1 MSIESAPTVKDL
13 LVIMEQVW
21 LAYMDPEGIDPLV
34 PVDDEPVMSEIHA
47 WVAIT
52 GPWEGHVMVTC
63 SRTQARNVAAAFLA
77 MSSDEVPDED
87 VADVVGELANIV
99 GGNVKSMLPPGCALS
114 TPYFVG
120 EGEGPFRSPDAVC
133 VAELVGRW
141 RNELLSVGMWQS
153 HNERMEVAA

>member
-1 MSIESAPTVKDL
+1 MSIEMAPTVKDL

-21 LAYMDPEGIDPLV
+21 LSYMDPEGIDPLI
-34 PVDDEPVMSEIHA
+34 PVDDEPVASEIHA

-52 GPWEGHVMVTC
+52 GPWEGNVLVTC
-63 SRTQARNVAAAFLA
+63 TWAQARNVAAAFLA
-77 MSSDEVPDED
+77 MEVDEVPDED
-87 VADVVGELANIV
+87 VADVVGEMANIV

-120 EGEGPFRSPDAVC
+120 EGEGPFAGPDGVC

-141 RNELLSVGMWQS
+141 RNELLSIAMWQGR
-153 HNERMEVAA
+153 NERVEVAA

>member
-1 MSIESAPTVKDL
+1 MSIEMAPTVKDL
-13 LVIMEQVW
+13 LFIMEQVW
-21 LAYMDPEGIDPLV
+21 LSYMDPEGIDPLI
-34 PVDDEPVMSEIHA
+34 PIDDEPVASEIHA

-52 GPWEGHVMVTC
+52 GPWEGNVLVTC
-63 SRTQARNVAAAFLA
+63 SWAQARNVAAAFLA
-77 MSSDEVPDED
+77 MEVEEVPDED
-87 VADVVGELANIV
+87 VADVVGEMANIV

-141 RNELLSVGMWQS
+141 RNELLSIAMWQGR
-153 HNERMEVAA
+153 NERVEVAA